1 MVVLQLWISTK
12 HGTKVKEK
20 VTRVKCTKAKVK
32 VKARTKART
41 SEKNSDLKVK
51 AKVKEK
57 ALVKAEVEETGK
69 VEVEASEVT
78 KAEVKEEEK
87 VFAGSKEKVKARHK
101 QLQEF
106 ATIVTSMDTLK
117 RSVDRN
123 SVTWDTKLGTLT
135 LRTKANKRVLQEP
148 QHKPL
153 PQEAELQT
161 KAKEAKEHKSQ

>member
-1 MVVLQLWISTK
+1 M
-12 HGTKVKEK
+12 
-20 VTRVKCTKAKVK
+20 
-32 VKARTKART
+32 
-41 SEKNSDLKVK
+41 K

-57 ALVKAEVEETGK
+57 ALEVLEKVEVEATGK
-69 VEVEASEVT
+69 VEVEALEVT
-78 KAEVKEEEK
+78 KVKAKVEEE
-87 VFAGSKEKVKARHK
+87 VTVVSRVEEKEKLK

>member
-1 MVVLQLWISTK
+1 MV
-12 HGTKVKEK
+12 TKVKEK

-117 RSVDRN
+117 AQCRQKQRDMGYQARNVDLENQSEQASTTGTSTTSPFLRKPSYKPKPRKPRN
-123 SVTWDTKLGTLT
+123 T
-135 LRTKANKRVLQEP
+135 
-148 QHKPL
+148 
-153 PQEAELQT
+153 
-161 KAKEAKEHKSQ
+161 KSQ